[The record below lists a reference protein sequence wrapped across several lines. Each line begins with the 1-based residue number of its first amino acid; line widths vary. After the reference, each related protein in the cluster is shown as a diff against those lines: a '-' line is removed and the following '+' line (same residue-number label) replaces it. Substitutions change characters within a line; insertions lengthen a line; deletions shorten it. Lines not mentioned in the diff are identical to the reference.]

1 MTTTSSYRPRRL
13 SISSSLHL
21 PHLSALALLSPVF
34 PPPAARLALAAP
46 LPSSRPAS
54 PLPPALTPPDCPST
68 HSVEVDA
75 VLRAV
80 SLVRPSTT
88 CSPCLSC
95 CPPCSLAGPP
105 TIPRADQLSAC
116 LDPNASPASRGVPQ
130 GYLSDV
136 GSPGYLQSEVPTRPG
151 PPPNPALPRRAI
163 APPTTNVYMQS
174 QRTSSLLSR
183 LTR

>member
-1 MTTTSSYRPRRL
+1 MTTTSSCRPRRL

-21 PHLSALALLSPVF
+21 PHISALALLSPVS

-80 SLVRPSTT
+80 SLVRPSTA

-95 CPPCSLAGPP
+95 YPPCSLAGPP

-116 LDPNASPASRGVPQ
+116 LDPNASPRFIARRPSRLPIRPWLAWLPAEQGTNTSRTPQ
-130 GYLSDV
+130 IQRSLDEPS
-136 GSPGYLQSEVPTRPG
+136 L
-151 PPPNPALPRRAI
+151 LPRRTCTCRVKEPRRCSPA
-163 APPTTNVYMQS
+163 
-174 QRTSSLLSR
+174 
-183 LTR
+183 